1 MKSFSVYAMSFRKS
15 QSRSLILAIFSNII
29 FLNILSEY
37 VMPDMQD
44 KAIMLQPIPNFHL
57 NRVEKWIY
65 FILKPGQEFLKLS
78 KHPPPPPPPSLS
90 QTSFNCPPNWPCQ
103 VKKGHG
109 TNNMNYWVKMNF
121 TFYWF
126 WELWGSFLFFF
137 FRFTAVGNW

>member
-15 QSRSLILAIFSNII
+15 QSTSLILAIFSNII

-44 KAIMLQPIPNFHL
+44 KAIILQPI
-57 NRVEKWIY
+57 
-65 FILKPGQEFLKLS
+65 PGQEFLKLS
-78 KHPPPPPPPSLS
+78 KHPSPPPFLS
-90 QTSFNCPPNWPCQ
+90 QTSFNCPPLCQ

-109 TNNMNYWVKMNF
+109 DQQF
-121 TFYWF
+121 
-126 WELWGSFLFFF
+126 ELLSKNEFHFLLVLRIVRFLSVFF